1 MICFFKT
8 HNPFSSV
15 KHTNSFGRTEKKF
28 FSPFC
33 SGFFTYLPMTLALLV
48 STLLEQASIIYHQ
61 TNTTWKMERE
71 RLAHTGPKGWAC
83 LSLAEPD
90 MKYITSIYLT
100 KDPKAKHQRNSKVTD
115 YTRSMKR
122 FHDVRHLKQTTEN
135 EKHLEAFKESQ
146 SASVPNKTNR
156 TAFLIA
162 WVEVHRVCRS
172 SLAHERMLGVCC
184 SLLC

>member
-1 MICFFKT
+1 MFWIFYVSA
-8 HNPFSSV
+8 NDL
-15 KHTNSFGRTEKKF
+15 G
-28 FSPFC
+28 
-33 SGFFTYLPMTLALLV
+33 LV
-48 STLLEQASIIYHQ
+48 SEHVAGAGFDNLPPNKHNMEDG
-61 TNTTWKMERE
+61 ERE

-172 SLAHERMLGVCC
+172 SLAHERMFGVCC